1 MSNTAAHDDLDSPW
15 KEVVEHAFPEF
26 IDFYFPNINRQI
38 DWAYGYTFLD
48 KELQKIARD
57 GELGRR
63 YVDKLVRVTTL
74 AGEEDWLC
82 VHIEV
87 QGEVDPGFE
96 RRMFVYNY
104 RIFDTYDRPVAS
116 LAVLADDDPTWRPDR
131 FEYERLGCR
140 HSLHFPVAKLVD
152 YIADEESLLAN
163 PSPFALITAAHLYT
177 RRTRKSP
184 ARRFDAKR
192 RLVRLLYQRNWSR
205 QRIIDLFR
213 VLDWMLKLPDSLER
227 QLWQD
232 IENIEGERNVTY
244 VSSIE
249 RFAIE
254 RGMKKGMQQGMQQ
267 GIEQGMQQGIQQG
280 MQQGIQQGIE
290 QGIEKGIARGI
301 EKGIQQGLAQSLQR
315 QLNRRFGPLSAE
327 VTRQLENATPEQLET
342 WTDRVLDARTIEEVF
357 AEG

>member
-152 YIADEESLLAN
+152 YIADEGSLLAN

-254 RGMKKGMQQGMQQ
+254 RGMKKGMQQG
-267 GIEQGMQQGIQQG
+267 
-280 MQQGIQQGIE
+280 IE

>member
-254 RGMKKGMQQGMQQ
+254 RGMKKGMQQG
-267 GIEQGMQQGIQQG
+267 IEQGMQQGIE
-280 MQQGIQQGIE
+280 QGIQQGIE

>member
-1 MSNTAAHDDLDSPW
+1 MPNPAPHNDLDSPW
-15 KEVVEHAFPEF
+15 KEAIEHAFPEF
-26 IDFYFPNINRQI
+26 IDFYFPRASRQI
-38 DWAYGYTFLD
+38 DWARGYTFLD
-48 KELQKIARD
+48 KELQKIVRD

-63 YVDKLVRVTTL
+63 YVDKLVSVTTL

-87 QGEVDPGFE
+87 QGEVDHDFE

-116 LAVLADDDPTWRPDR
+116 LAVLADNDPTWRPDR

-152 YIADEESLLAN
+152 YIADEASLLAN
-163 PSPFALITAAHLYT
+163 PNPFALITAAHLYT

-192 RLVRLLYQRNWSR
+192 RLDRLLYERNWPR

-232 IENIEGERNVTY
+232 IENIEGARKVTY

-254 RGMKKGMQQGMQQ
+254 RGMKKG
-267 GIEQGMQQGIQQG
+267 IQQG
-280 MQQGIQQGIE
+280 MQQGMQQ
-290 QGIEKGIARGI
+290 GI
-301 EKGIQQGLAQSLQR
+301 EKGIQQGLAQGLRR
-315 QLNRRFGPLSAE
+315 QLSRRFGPLSPE
-327 VTRQLENATPEQLET
+327 VTRQLEHATPEQLEI
-342 WTDRVLDARTIEEVF
+342 WSDRVLDARTLGEVF
-357 AEG
+357 IER

>member
-267 GIEQGMQQGIQQG
+267 GIEQGIQ
-280 MQQGIQQGIE
+280 